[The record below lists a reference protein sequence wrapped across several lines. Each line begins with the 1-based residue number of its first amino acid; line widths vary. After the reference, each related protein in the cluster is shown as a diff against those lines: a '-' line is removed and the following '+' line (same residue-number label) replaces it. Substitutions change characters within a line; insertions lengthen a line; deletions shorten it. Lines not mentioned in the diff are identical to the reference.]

1 MGCEVNEMVCAAILV
16 LQESVAKAGRV
27 GQVGRRKSKKSRL
40 SVLSLNRFDKGLRRY
55 REDCVARA
63 RRHHFV
69 GINNKN
75 GEDLRAVGGRE
86 MRAARANGK
95 FPLARGGAIP
105 KLLHHL
111 RA

>member
-1 MGCEVNEMVCAAILV
+1 MARDVNEMLCPAILV
-16 LQESVAKAGRV
+16 LHESVANAGLV
-27 GQVGRRKSKKSRL
+27 GQVARGKSKKSRL
-40 SVLSLNRFDKGLRRY
+40 SVLSLNRFDKGFRRY

-63 RRHHFV
+63 RGHHFV

-95 FPLARGGAIP
+95 FPLARGAAIP
-105 KLLHHL
+105 KIFHNF